1 MLNGI
6 ILVFNLYK
14 LINKILLFIIYN
26 IEYNKIL
33 NLKIESEFNFIW
45 IFNKWFILNNNF
57 MIFVLIVNYI
67 KYNWFFLYM

>member
-33 NLKIESEFNFIW
+33 NLKIESEFNLIW
-45 IFNKWFILNNNF
+45 IFNKWFILNNSF

>member
-33 NLKIESEFNFIW
+33 NLKMESEFNFFW
-45 IFNKWFILNNNF
+45 IFNKWFILNNSF

>member
-33 NLKIESEFNFIW
+33 NLKMESEFNFIW

>member
-33 NLKIESEFNFIW
+33 NLKIESEFNLIW

>member
-57 MIFVLIVNYI
+57 IIFVLIVNYI

>member
-33 NLKIESEFNFIW
+33 NLKIESEFNLFE
-45 IFNKWFILNNNF
+45 F
-57 MIFVLIVNYI
+57 LINDL
-67 KYNWFFLYM
+67 F